1 VTLYPFHLGFARL
14 AIAAPLL
21 TLFSALVLGRA
32 LGAIPTRLWP
42 WVAAVGVLAACYQLC
57 LFASLEQLG
66 VARTALLTVC
76 LPPVLIAGA
85 SALVSH
91 LRPSAWTMGALLLA
105 LGGLSLVVGA
115 GSNAHSPVPDAVP
128 LLGLATGTLA
138 DAFALLSA
146 LARMLAGRI
155 HPLQVLSFGFVIGA
169 VLLAPIVV
177 LSGPAQPQA
186 TLGAAT
192 MGQLV
197 LVLIYLG
204 AVPTALAYIC
214 YFYGM
219 QRSRTASSGITATLV
234 EPAVAVLLAAGV
246 LGEHLSPAAWL
257 GVACL
262 FFASVALGLDVSWSR
277 ASLPANPAFA
287 RRSRV
292 SHGR

>member
-1 VTLYPFHLGFARL
+1 MTLYPFHLGFARL

-85 SALVSH
+85 SALVSPPATVGLDH
-91 LRPSAWTMGALLLA
+91 GCPAAGAWR
-105 LGGLSLVVGA
+105 
-115 GSNAHSPVPDAVP
+115 PVPGGRGWLERAWP
-128 LLGLATGTLA
+128 GSRRRAAAGPATGTLA
-138 DAFALLSA
+138 AIAFALLSA
-146 LARMLAGRI
+146 LARVLAGRI
-155 HPLQVLSFGFVIGA
+155 HPLQAVSFGFVIGA
-169 VLLAPIVV
+169 VAPIVV
-177 LSGPAQPQA
+177 LSGPAQLQA
-186 TLGAAT
+186 TSGAAT

-219 QRSRTASSGITATLV
+219 QRSPTATSGITATLV

-246 LGEHLSPAAWL
+246 LGKHLSPAAWL

-262 FFASVALGLDVSWSR
+262 FCASVALGLDASWSR

-292 SHGR
+292 NHGR